1 MRRVRA
7 ICPRLRSGRVA
18 GLRQVLAILARSS
31 SWSRLISAK
40 DSVPQSI
47 PCKKRQGTVRS
58 RCWPQISAG
67 QRTRG
72 GAGTPAIASIRQNPS
87 HVDRRLGNLKRRWRT
102 RYMRPRAWWA

>member
-1 MRRVRA
+1 MRGVRA

-72 GAGTPAIASIRQNPS
+72 GAGYARDRVHPPESVAGRPS
-87 HVDRRLGNLKRRWRT
+87 
-102 RYMRPRAWWA
+102 AWQPEAALEDALHAAQSLVG